1 MMSLSIPN
9 RYRWRKLVLKGGLVV
24 FFFFCFSSVAVAE
37 TPSSTEIVPQNMKP
51 VTLPEEGP
59 LIISLDDATLL
70 ALQNN
75 PALLVEKLNPAI
87 AQTIEDQEKAVF
99 DPTGTAS
106 LAMGQDD
113 AEIPDTSAGGRTKT
127 TTRTYEGDI
136 ALETFFPTG
145 TTVILEGAAAVTD
158 TSLYPDDLVESRVG
172 VSVTQA
178 LLNGYGNAVNLARL
192 RQASIDVK
200 ISQYDLR
207 GFSETLLAN
216 VEKAYWT
223 YALALRQIEIVTESL
238 NVAQQQLDESRA
250 MIDIGTLA
258 EAELVAAQA
267 EVALQHQYHIN
278 AKSALQTARLKL
290 MRILNP
296 PLKNFWNR
304 DLKLVMAPAL
314 PENNLENVE
323 RHVAVAL
330 RMRPEL
336 NQAKLLIQRGE
347 LELVRT
353 KNGLLPKLDL
363 FITLGKSGYADSFA
377 GSISDMTGD
386 SFDVS
391 TGLNFAF
398 PVKNR
403 AATARHKQSRLNH
416 EQSLNA
422 YSNLSRLVETDVR
435 TAYIEIN
442 RTKAQIAASTAT
454 RTLQE
459 EKLRIETEKFRVGR
473 STSFLV
479 AQAQRDL
486 LAARIAEVSTLIN
499 YLMAQTDFYRL
510 EGSLLYR
517 RQISAPGSEPVELA
531 ATN

>member
-1 MMSLSIPN
+1 
-9 RYRWRKLVLKGGLVV
+9 
-24 FFFFCFSSVAVAE
+24 
-37 TPSSTEIVPQNMKP
+37 
-51 VTLPEEGP
+51 
-59 LIISLDDATLL
+59 
-70 ALQNN
+70 
-75 PALLVEKLNPAI
+75 
-87 AQTIEDQEKAVF
+87 
-99 DPTGTAS
+99 
-106 LAMGQDD
+106 
-113 AEIPDTSAGGRTKT
+113 
-127 TTRTYEGDI
+127 
-136 ALETFFPTG
+136 
-145 TTVILEGAAAVTD
+145 
-158 TSLYPDDLVESRVG
+158 
-172 VSVTQA
+172 
-178 LLNGYGNAVNLARL
+178 
-192 RQASIDVK
+192 
-200 ISQYDLR
+200 
-207 GFSETLLAN
+207 
-216 VEKAYWT
+216 
-223 YALALRQIEIVTESL
+223 
-238 NVAQQQLDESRA
+238 
-250 MIDIGTLA
+250 
-258 EAELVAAQA
+258 
-267 EVALQHQYHIN
+267 
-278 AKSALQTARLKL
+278 
-290 MRILNP
+290 
-296 PLKNFWNR
+296 
-304 DLKLVMAPAL
+304 MAPAL